1 MEKAYKT
8 MGRVGAGSIAMGVV
22 MIVVGLSVGIVSIV
36 NGAML
41 LKNKNE
47 IMF

>member
-22 MIVVGLSVGIVSIV
+22 MIVVRLSVGIVSIV

>member
-1 MEKAYKT
+1 